1 MQFLAIYRVILVDI
15 GRLWWYTYDQVPE
28 VGGKTMNTQVTEVYV
43 RQFSEIVR
51 GLSEEKLKEIITF
64 ARRVRE
70 EVEKPKLSL
79 SAEEILALA
88 SERAAELRRQ
98 PRPVVEAQY
107 RTMLQA
113 LEAEVSAK
121 GIEVERYP
129 GSRRP
134 SLSLHCTGRCEARR
148 K

>member
-1 MQFLAIYRVILVDI
+1 
-15 GRLWWYTYDQVPE
+15 
-28 VGGKTMNTQVTEVYV
+28 MNTQVTEIYI

-64 ARRVRE
+64 ARKVKE
-70 EVEKPKLSL
+70 EVERPKTPLST
-79 SAEEILALA
+79 EEILALA

-113 LEAEVSAK
+113 LEAEVSAR
-121 GIEVERYP
+121 GIEVEEYP
-129 GSRRP
+129 CGD
-134 SLSLHCTGRCEARR
+134 
-148 K
+148 